1 MIEHEKT
8 DRGGSVRVRSAEGF
22 ATVHFT
28 YSNPD
33 SPLSLWC
40 GVGAG
45 SSPRLSAAVMGNL
58 VERYAPTVLVV
69 ESDRTEIRYAP
80 KVGSL
85 FRCWTH
91 GKQSV
96 LAEAFSSREM
106 FNRVCSLSY
115 AMQNTDFVRVESNEI
130 KLYSYHSVL
139 SRLRERTTPFEFL
152 SLKEECDHDIKS
164 VSIGCVERIITAALS
179 ALPTLPRSLQ
189 ERFGQALREIS
200 ENQSHERGFDTR
212 YSYIQEVVTAVL
224 LPAVVRLGSD
234 DPFTQKVFNE
244 FSDSAGAYIRACE
257 EFMSHQD
264 EIDDS
269 FS

>member
-8 DRGGSVRVRSAEGF
+8 DKGGSVRVRSAEGF

-115 AMQNTDFVRVESNEI
+115 AMQNTDFVRAEGDEL
-130 KLYSYHSVL
+130 KLYGYHSVL
-139 SRLRERTTPFEFL
+139 NKLRQNTSPFEFL
-152 SLKEECDHDIKS
+152 SLKEECDHNIKRTS
-164 VSIGCVERIITAALS
+164 VDCVDRIVSAATS
-179 ALPTLPRSLQ
+179 ALDTISGSQRQRFAVALQ
-189 ERFGQALREIS
+189 EISQRQLR
-200 ENQSHERGFDTR
+200 ERGFDTR
-212 YSYIQEVVTAVL
+212 YSYIQEITTAVL
-224 LPAVVRLGSD
+224 LPAVVKLGSTH
-234 DPFTQKVFNE
+234 PFTQKVFGE
-244 FSDSAGAYIRACE
+244 FSDSAAQYITVCE
-257 EFMSHQD
+257 EFLNEYG
-264 EIDDS
+264 EIDTSD
-269 FS
+269 